1 MQMYKYSFRESIVI
15 LERELKRKLPA
26 ISMLHYR
33 LKKIDDKIL
42 EEAILKISQEIIKKI
57 KKFITFK
64 NNSNSY
70 SRCNRIFIFK

>member
-26 ISMLHYR
+26 ISTLHYR

-42 EEAILKISQEIIKKI
+42 EGEILKISQEIIKK
-57 KKFITFK
+57 
-64 NNSNSY
+64 N
-70 SRCNRIFIFK
+70 